1 MNKQKMC
8 ANCKETKDITEF
20 AKNRTT
26 KDGLQAWCKECNNTY
41 SKQYR
46 KDNNEYV
53 KQYREENKGY
63 YLYFI
68 YSYKECVY
76 VGSTS
81 NLLNRISSHTNGHTH
96 LKDKISRWTSIKY
109 IDLTNIVESRE
120 ELYFTEMACIE
131 LLSPAWNSTE
141 PSININHNRALE
153 LYDLIEEYINADNL
167 ELYKTNYSA
176 YKDLYNITEDLHN
189 TLYI

>member
-1 MNKQKMC
+1 MLETKVC
-8 ANCKETKDITEF
+8 VNCKETKDITEF

-26 KDGLQAWCKECNNTY
+26 KDQLQAWCKECNNTY
-41 SKQYR
+41 
-46 KDNNEYV
+46 N

-68 YSYKECVY
+68 YNYKECVY

-81 NLLNRISSHTNGHTH
+81 NLNNRISSHINGHTH
-96 LKDKISRWTSIKY
+96 LKDKISTWTSIKY
-109 IDLTNIVESRE
+109 IDLTDLLDSRE
-120 ELYFTEMACIE
+120 ELYFVEMACIE
-131 LLSPAWNSTE
+131 LLSPPWNTVE
-141 PSININHNRALE
+141 PHINISHDRALE
-153 LYDLIEEYINADNL
+153 LYDLIEEYINADKL

-176 YKDLYNITEDLHN
+176 YKDLYNTIEDIHN